1 MDSLTIMF
9 IGLSITIAL
18 YYLIR
23 IAYRV
28 GYLSAM
34 KDVVGTVSS
43 MHADKQKA
51 VEGAEPMRVDFQGDM
66 IFLYSEKTDEFLAQG
81 KTMAELGEIM
91 FKRFP
96 NRMYSIR
103 KEDMQKIIEK
113 EKAHG
118 KSV

>member
-9 IGLSITIAL
+9 IGLAITIAL

-34 KDVVGTVSS
+34 KDVVGTVAS

-51 VEGAEPMRVDFQGDM
+51 VEGAEPMRVDFQDDM
-66 IFLYSEKTDEFLAQG
+66 IFLYSEKTNEFLAQG

-103 KEDMQKIIEK
+103 REDMEKIIDR